1 MTQYKFNVKTQ
12 AYVGN
17 LTWNANGTLSS
28 LGITDPFNAADT
40 QSCSYAHDDL
50 VRIASVNCGAATWQ
64 QTFSYDAFGNIT
76 KSVPTGGTGNSFQPT
91 YSAATNRMTSL
102 PSFTP
107 TYDANGNVLT
117 NSAHTYA
124 WDAEGKHVSVD
135 GTAYTYD
142 ALGRKVEIAGAGFS
156 DQTFY
161 LPDGSQVLFAGQVA
175 RRGNFNLPGGERV
188 NYDSTAG
195 GLLNYGH
202 ADHLGSLRL
211 LTTPTQTYADSL
223 AYAPFAET
231 YAVSSQ
237 TTDQSFTGMGQ
248 AGGLDA
254 YGFPARD
261 YSNQGRWI
269 SPDPAGLAAVD
280 PAGPQS
286 WNRYAYVV
294 NSPMILTD
302 PSGLDPGGLTPGD
315 ICLVDDTE
323 PVCGFPAQILAGNP
337 GGSGGCTLNP
347 FSTALVPICAP
358 GVGGGIV
365 VGIGGQ
371 SGGGTIP
378 PIPVPNNP
386 GTTFPGNPVGQQVCV
401 QIGVS
406 TVYCTS
412 KPLPAWIIDL
422 LADGEAA
429 IIDARVNNLSQAV
442 NSTGVQ
448 LIANPCFVPAFYLSS
463 ATLGA
468 GGVAVASA
476 PEIGATIAEEY
487 PSLIHKLLTYLNNF
501 RPRGTIG
508 AAVGV
513 IKAIPATC
521 SQ

>member
-12 AYVGN
+12 SYVGN
-17 LTWNANGTLSS
+17 LTWNANGTLGS
-28 LGITDPFNAADT
+28 LGITDPFNATDT

-156 DQTFY
+156 NQTFY

-211 LTTPTQTYADSL
+211 FTTPTQTYADSL

-231 YAVSSQ
+231 YAVSGQ
-237 TTDQSFTGMGQ
+237 TADQAFTGMGQ
-248 AGGLDA
+248 AGELDTF
-254 YGFPARD
+254 GFTDNSAARRF
-261 YSNQGRWI
+261 Y
-269 SPDPAGLAAVD
+269 
-280 PAGPQS
+280 
-286 WNRYAYVV
+286 
-294 NSPMILTD
+294 
-302 PSGLDPGGLTPGD
+302 
-315 ICLVDDTE
+315 
-323 PVCGFPAQILAGNP
+323 
-337 GGSGGCTLNP
+337 TLCIKDKV
-347 FSTALVPICAP
+347 AK
-358 GVGGGIV
+358 
-365 VGIGGQ
+365 
-371 SGGGTIP
+371 
-378 PIPVPNNP
+378 
-386 GTTFPGNPVGQQVCV
+386 PGNPASVGGSAPTFSIVGWLFDLILPIPPPPPLAPAAPQTPVV
-401 QIGVS
+401 TS
-406 TVYCTS
+406 TVVDGTTRILDCNSQPASCTDTGTTDNGANDGS
-412 KPLPAWIIDL
+412 GTDNGGGDTGGGGGDEQTGSDIEDQTPDDAVDALLLPSCDFPSPPGCIRPDPWAHFDFRDWWQESVFSRGDKR
-422 LADGEAA
+422 EHE
-429 IIDARVNNLSQAV
+429 LSRGPQHRK
-442 NSTGVQ
+442 TER
-448 LIANPCFVPAFYLSS
+448 LIGLTTKTTV
-463 ATLGA
+463 
-468 GGVAVASA
+468 GGS
-476 PEIGATIAEEY
+476 
-487 PSLIHKLLTYLNNF
+487 
-501 RPRGTIG
+501 
-508 AAVGV
+508 
-513 IKAIPATC
+513 
-521 SQ
+521 